1 MHGPVV
7 GDAGET
13 ARLLHDAVLVFA
25 DRRVV
30 EPVEP
35 DETVR
40 VVGLGLETS
49 AVRVLQ
55 FERELARVQ
64 PSERAGRVVDRLAG
78 QWRDGRGTA
87 GVRVH
92 EPCARPGGRVH
103 RRAQP
108 SRVVVRD
115 GDGPHG
121 VMRVVSD
128 ARRARVTFAHGI
140 AEHGPVPAVQS
151 RLGEQERG
159 ELYPA
164 VRRRVHGLD
173 GRAGR
178 LVVRVQIE
186 LEVIYLRGRPVRVRE
201 QFARRDARLR
211 VLRRVRV
218 RKLDGVGLHA
228 VARRVGGDATRE
240 RGQVVGDGD
249 GQHPSAVV
257 VGDARVVAPAF
268 PDLIPVD
275 AVLGEHVGVDLERL
289 RPVVGERDGGGHRA
303 GGRAVQR
310 GDVRDVPVPVGPSAV
325 RTPVQHLDR
334 FERGGRGGHERAA
347 HAVVLVRVLVHGGR
361 HLVQR
366 GERFQRDDAGDHVA
380 VRIVLLIAVGVGR
393 LGRFLRVFDG
403 DVLPVPGGAGFRRE
417 PESEPGACRNGTDF
431 VVAVPVGCGGA
442 GFAVHTG
449 DCPAVRVHQR
459 DVHVGEETV
468 RILSDAVMIGVEPCD
483 AVDLAF
489 HDLRDR
495 VHLVVAV
502 RPPVHVHVRRAVAC
516 RLDAQDE
523 IVAGVGGQAWRG
535 ERPCHRLAVAV
546 GDGHLACGRIHRGF
560 GPLLDLFAGY
570 LRRVHVA
577 PLLVGGEVDFDAV
590 HARTRTRL
598 DGESGQSVVAVIVGL
613 VQALAGHDV
622 HRIRVGFRVL
632 GEVAQHVPVSQRAV
646 DVVQQRVGAGR
657 QRGRARA
664 ADSYRRVGYLRF
676 WSQWGSHVAFRLD
689 GRMVRERIVVPH
701 VMVGIGRVPD
711 GGGIVDDGLRAGV
724 GARPVHPDGHGGG
737 AVLVHNDRRRDG
749 GAAGD
754 RAFVGRMLRV
764 LAADRH
770 GTVHVGQAFGQ
781 RVGDDVVGR
790 VLSAVRGR
798 GRVGG
803 GGELPVHRTLFLV
816 QIVDGFSVACLVGL
830 LDLFGDVRCFAGY
843 VQAVAFQG
851 VGGVAALIDAVV
863 AERGGTVRV
872 AAVGQ
877 VGFHAVRVFG
887 QAGGEIV
894 GPLLPLRVRRV
905 HVQVRGPGE
914 GLARPVGG
922 VGDDGCD
929 RADSRG
935 VEDAGGQGDDRREC
949 SVEARAGRVH
959 RVVVFEQHADYRA
972 MGFRLVEGRIV
983 VEAADFRVALLPV
996 VLPVGAVFFDGV
1008 PVGDLVPPFGCPH
1021 APREDVHGDGR
1032 LRVGMVVHRFDAV
1045 RVEFDQTHAHHFG
1058 VAFGLDD
1065 DVVAY
1070 LEA

>member
-1 MHGPVV
+1 M
-7 GDAGET
+7 D
-13 ARLLHDAVLVFA
+13 
-25 DRRVV
+25 
-30 EPVEP
+30 
-35 DETVR
+35 
-40 VVGLGLETS
+40 
-49 AVRVLQ
+49 
-55 FERELARVQ
+55 
-64 PSERAGRVVDRLAG
+64 
-78 QWRDGRGTA
+78 
-87 GVRVH
+87 
-92 EPCARPGGRVH
+92 
-103 RRAQP
+103 
-108 SRVVVRD
+108 
-115 GDGPHG
+115 
-121 VMRVVSD
+121 
-128 ARRARVTFAHGI
+128 
-140 AEHGPVPAVQS
+140 
-151 RLGEQERG
+151 
-159 ELYPA
+159 
-164 VRRRVHGLD
+164 
-173 GRAGR
+173 
-178 LVVRVQIE
+178 
-186 LEVIYLRGRPVRVRE
+186 
-201 QFARRDARLR
+201 
-211 VLRRVRV
+211 
-218 RKLDGVGLHA
+218 A
-228 VARRVGGDATRE
+228 VARRVGGDATGE
-240 RGQVVGDGD
+240 RGQIVLDGD
-249 GQHPSAVV
+249 GQDPSAVV
-257 VGDARVVAPAF
+257 VGDSRIVSLAF
-268 PDLIPVD
+268 LDLIPVD
-275 AVLGEHVGVDLERL
+275 AVRGERVGVDLERL
-289 RPVVGERDGGGHRA
+289 RPVVGERDGGGHRVR
-303 GGRAVQR
+303 GRAVQR

-325 RTPVQHLDR
+325 RTPVQYFDR
-334 FERGGRGGHERAA
+334 FERGRNGGYERAA
-347 HAVVLVRVLVHGGR
+347 HTVVLVRVLVHGGR

-380 VRIVLLIAVGVGR
+380 VRIVLPVAVGVGR
-393 LGRFLRVFDG
+393 LAGVLRVLDG
-403 DVLPVPGGAGFRRE
+403 DVLPVPSGAGFRRE
-417 PESEPGACRNGTDF
+417 PEFEPGTCRNGTDV

-442 GFAVHTG
+442 GFAVHAG

-459 DVHVGEETV
+459 DVHVREKPV

-502 RPPVHVHVRRAVAC
+502 RPTVHVRVRRLVAC
-516 RLDAQDE
+516 RLDAQAE

-560 GPLLDLFAGY
+560 GPLCDLFAGY

-577 PLLVGGEVDFDAV
+577 PFLVGREVDFDAV
-590 HARTRTRL
+590 HACARTRL

-613 VQALAGHDV
+613 VQARVRHDV
-622 HRIRVGFRVL
+622 HRIRVGLLIL
-632 GEVAQHVPVSQRAV
+632 GEVAQHVPESQRAV

-664 ADSYRRVGYLRF
+664 GHANRHVGYLRL

-701 VMVGIGRVPD
+701 VMVGVGRVPD

-737 AVLVHNDRRRDG
+737 AVLVHDDRRRDG

-770 GTVHVGQAFGQ
+770 GTVHVGQALGQ

-830 LDLFGDVRCFAGY
+830 RDLFGDVRCFAGY

-851 VGGVAALIDAVV
+851 VGGVAALIGAVV
-863 AERGGTVRV
+863 VERGGTVRV

-887 QAGGEIV
+887 QSGDEIV

-905 HVQVRGPGE
+905 RVQVRGPGE
-914 GLARPVGG
+914 AVARPVGG
-922 VGDDGCD
+922 FCDDGCD

-935 VEDAGGQGDDRREC
+935 VEDAGGQGDEGREC

-972 MGFRLVEGRIV
+972 MPFRLVEGRIV
-983 VEAADFRVALLPV
+983 VEAADFRVALFPV

-1008 PVGDLVPPFGCPH
+1008 PVGDCVPPFGCPR
-1021 APREDVHGDGR
+1021 APRENVHGDGR
-1032 LRVGMVVHRFDAV
+1032 LRVGMVVRRFDAV

-1058 VAFGLDD
+1058 VAFGVDD

>member
-1 MHGPVV
+1 MFAYGVV
-7 GDAGET
+7 GDFVE
-13 ARLLHDAVLVFA
+13 RYRAVGLV
-25 DRRVV
+25 R
-30 EPVEP
+30 
-35 DETVR
+35 
-40 VVGLGLETS
+40 LGLEGLP
-49 AVRVLQ
+49 VRILQ
-55 FERELARVQ
+55 LERELVGVQ
-64 PSERAGRVVDRLAG
+64 QAEGSGRIGERLAG
-78 QWRDGRGTA
+78 FRRDRDGLA
-87 GVRVH
+87 GIRVD
-92 EPCARPGGRVH
+92 EPSFGFGRVGDG
-103 RRAQP
+103 RLQLAT
-108 SRVVVRD
+108 VVVRD
-115 GDGPHG
+115 RHRPRR
-121 VMRVVSD
+121 MMSVVLDSRS
-128 ARRARVTFAHGI
+128 ARIAFTHGI

-159 ELYPA
+159 ELDPA
-164 VRRRVHGLD
+164 VRRGVHGLD

-186 LEVIYLRGRPVRVRE
+186 LEVGNLRGRPVRVRE

-218 RKLDGVGLHA
+218 RELDGVGLDA
-228 VARRVGGDATRE
+228 VARRVGGDATGE
-240 RGQVVGDGD
+240 RGQIVLDGD
-249 GQHPSAVV
+249 GQNPSAAV
-257 VGDARVVAPAF
+257 VGDSRIVSLAF
-268 PDLIPVD
+268 LDLIPVD
-275 AVLGEHVGVDLERL
+275 AVRGERVGVDLERL
-289 RPVVGERDGGGHRA
+289 RPVVGERDGGGHRVR
-303 GGRAVQR
+303 GRAVQR

-347 HAVVLVRVLVHGGR
+347 HAVVLVRILVHGGR
-361 HLVQR
+361 HLIQR

-380 VRIVLLIAVGVGR
+380 VRIVLPVAVGVGR
-393 LGRFLRVFDG
+393 LAGVLRVLDG
-403 DVLPVPGGAGFRRE
+403 DVLPVPSGAGFRRE
-417 PESEPGACRNGTDF
+417 PELEPGTCRNGTDF

-449 DCPAVRVHQR
+449 DCPAVAIHEG

-468 RILSDAVMIGVEPCD
+468 GVLAYAVMVEVEPCD

-502 RPPVHVHVRRAVAC
+502 RPTVHVRVRRLVVC
-516 RLDAQDE
+516 RLDAQAE
-523 IVAGVGGQAWRG
+523 VVAGGGGQAWRG

-577 PLLVGGEVDFDAV
+577 PLLVGREVDFDAV
-590 HARTRTRL
+590 HACARTRL

-613 VQALAGHDV
+613 VQALVGHDV
-622 HRIRVGFRVL
+622 HRIRVGFLVL
-632 GEVAQHVPVSQRAV
+632 GEVAQHVPESQRAV

-664 ADSYRRVGYLRF
+664 GHANRHVGYLRL

-701 VMVGIGRVPD
+701 VMVGVGRVPD

-737 AVLVHNDRRRDG
+737 AVLVHDDRRRDG

-754 RAFVGRMLRV
+754 RALVGRILRV

-770 GTVHVGQAFGQ
+770 GTVHVGQALGQ

-816 QIVDGFSVACLVGL
+816 QIVDGFNVAGFVGL
-830 LDLFGDVRCFAGY
+830 RDLFGDVRCFAGY
-843 VQAVAFQG
+843 VQAVAFQE
-851 VGGVAALIDAVV
+851 VGGVAALIDAVFV
-863 AERGGTVRV
+863 ERGGTVRV

-887 QAGGEIV
+887 QSDGETV
-894 GPLLPLRVRRV
+894 GPLLPLRVGCVR
-905 HVQVRGPGE
+905 VQVRGPGE
-914 GLARPVGG
+914 AVARPVGG
-922 VGDDGCD
+922 FGDDGRD

-935 VEDAGGQGDDRREC
+935 VEDAGGQGDDGRES

-983 VEAADFRVALLPV
+983 VESADFRVALLPV
-996 VLPVGAVFFDGV
+996 VLPVGAVLFDGI
-1008 PVGDLVPPFGCPH
+1008 PVRDCVPPFGCPR
-1021 APREDVHGDGR
+1021 APSPNVHGDGR

-1058 VAFGLDD
+1058 VAFGVDD